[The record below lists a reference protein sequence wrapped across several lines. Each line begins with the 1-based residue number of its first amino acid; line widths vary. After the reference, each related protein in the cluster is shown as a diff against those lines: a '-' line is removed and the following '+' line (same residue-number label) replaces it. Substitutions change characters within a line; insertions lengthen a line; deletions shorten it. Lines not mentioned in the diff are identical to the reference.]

1 MSTTQTHQ
9 HESQHRE
16 RGHEEQKL
24 RHDEKD
30 GSRHGHDHHHRHH
43 PRQWFNVNAEQRDII
58 IMILGGVI
66 ALVFVLLF
74 VF

>member
-1 MSTTQTHQ
+1 MFTTQTHQ

-16 RGHEEQKL
+16 RGHEEQKH
-24 RHDEKD
+24 RRDEKD
-30 GSRHGHDHHHRHH
+30 GGRHGHDHHHHR
-43 PRQWFNVNAEQRDII
+43 RQWFNVNAEQRDII